1 MKEQRQFTGLW
12 IPAHILEDPDLSFI
26 ESAFFAEITSF
37 CSNGKV
43 FYKTNE
49 TIASTYGISRPT
61 IQKALKKYTDK
72 GWIVQTFNGRR
83 REITLHPDLDL
94 TRSMQNEDRQREK
107 LDQAACKN
115 STAITKKKVQ
125 KTTQQKVEVVY
136 PFNSVLFMDAWNEFL
151 AMRKA
156 QHNFTYKHTKSK
168 QAALHKLHKQAGGD
182 ERIAV
187 LILEQAT
194 TNCWRGTWP
203 LKDEQQQRPNPVSD
217 GSIIAAH
224 LRGLASQSS

>member
-12 IPAHILEDPDLSFI
+12 IPAHILDDPGLSFI

-37 CSNGKV
+37 CSNGKS

-61 IQKALKKYTDK
+61 IHKALKKYTER

-83 REITLHPDLDL
+83 REITLHPDFDL
-94 TRSMQNEDRQREK
+94 TRSMKNEDMQGEK
-107 LDQAACKN
+107 LEQAACN
-115 STAITKKKVQ
+115 ESTAITKKKVQ
-125 KTTQQKVEVVY
+125 RKTQQKVEVVY
-136 PFNSVLFMDAWNEFL
+136 PFDSVLFLQAWREFL

-156 QHNFTYKHTKSK
+156 QHNFTYKHTKSE
-168 QAALHKLHKQAGGD
+168 QAALHKLHKQADGD
-182 ERIAV
+182 ERKAI

-203 LKDEQQQRPNPVSD
+203 LKNEQQERPNPVSD
-217 GSIIAAH
+217 GSLIAAH
-224 LRGLASQSS
+224 LRGLASQSD